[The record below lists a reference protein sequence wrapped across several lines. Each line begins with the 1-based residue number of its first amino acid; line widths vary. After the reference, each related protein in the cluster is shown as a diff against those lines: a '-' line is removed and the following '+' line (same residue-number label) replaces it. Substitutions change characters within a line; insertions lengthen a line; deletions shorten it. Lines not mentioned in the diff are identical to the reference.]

1 MIDFHSHLV
10 PGVDDGAASVE
21 QARAALAELRGQ
33 GVHTAITTP
42 HLSGALTKHPEPLRA
57 RLDEVE
63 APWRELRDFAAAE
76 SPALRLELG
85 AEVMLDTDT
94 PDLSDPRTR
103 LAGTPFAL
111 VEFPRMLV
119 PVTAEQT
126 LAYLLE
132 RGWTPVVAHPERYPN
147 LHEELRDAAQWRKM
161 GVRLQVNAGSLLGRF
176 GGEAQGRA
184 WRLLRLGW
192 VDYLASDYHAR
203 GRLALAGARDLLHSR
218 GGGEQASLLLETN
231 AARLLAGEQP
241 LEVPPL
247 EVPPP
252 LWKRILRLA
261 E

>member
-1 MIDFHSHLV
+1 LIDFHSHLV
-10 PGVDDGAASVE
+10 PGVDDGAADVE
-21 QARAALAELRGQ
+21 QARAAVAEMRGH

-42 HLSGALTKHPEPLRA
+42 HLSGALTAHPEELRA
-57 RLDEVE
+57 RLDQVE
-63 APWRELRDFAAAE
+63 AAWKEVRAIAAAE
-76 SPALRLELG
+76 EPALRLELG
-85 AEVMLDTDT
+85 AEVMLNTDT

-126 LAYLLE
+126 LSYLLE
-132 RGWTPVVAHPERYPN
+132 RGWTPIVAHPERYPN
-147 LHEELRDAAQWRKM
+147 LHEELRDAAEWRRM
-161 GVRLQVNAGSLLGRF
+161 GARLQVNAGSLLGRF
-176 GGEAQGRA
+176 GREAQGRA

-203 GRLALAGARDLLHSR
+203 GRLALAGARDMLRSR
-218 GGGEQASLLLETN
+218 GGEEQAALLLETN
-231 AARLLAGEQP
+231 AARLLQGETP

-252 LWKRILRLA
+252 LWKRILGL
-261 E
+261 EG

>member
-10 PGVDDGAASVE
+10 PGVDDGAADVE
-21 QARAALAELRGQ
+21 QARAALAELRAQ

-42 HLSGALTKHPEPLRA
+42 HLRGALTAHPEQLRA
-57 RLDEVE
+57 RLDQVE
-63 APWRELRDFAAAE
+63 ASWKEMRGIAAAE
-76 SPALRLELG
+76 EPALRLELG
-85 AEVMLDTDT
+85 AEVMLDSDT

-119 PVTAEQT
+119 PANAEQT
-126 LAYLLE
+126 LSYLLG

-147 LHEELRDAAQWRKM
+147 LHEELRDAAEWRRM

-176 GGEAQGRA
+176 GREAQGRA
-184 WRLLRLGW
+184 WRLLRLGLA
-192 VDYLASDYHAR
+192 DYLASDYHAR
-203 GRLALAGARDLLHSR
+203 GRVALAGARDMLQSR
-218 GGGEQASLLLETN
+218 GGEEQAALLLETN
-231 AARLLAGEQP
+231 AARLLRGEPP
-241 LEVPPL
+241 LDVPPL

-252 LWKRILRLA
+252 LWKRILGLG